1 MRDGWWILRLH
12 VKTLIQPE
20 IPVDTMIRR
29 MARVYAKA
37 RVQVRLASVES
48 LNLPA
53 LLDVNVGAS
62 DGTMTPDL
70 EKLYACRQS
79 ASSLEPLVY
88 LVRSLIPPADGCST
102 HPPNVPA
109 VVISQRA
116 TEWTLAHEIGHLLGL
131 AHVGDDHNLM
141 TGNGTENITNPPP
154 ILVPE
159 QADRMRA
166 SPFVQRMT
174 AVAPKTRNRR
184 VRMQRNKKTRKRR
197 ISRHPAFKSV

>member
-1 MRDGWWILRLH
+1 MRNGWRILRLH
-12 VKTLIQPE
+12 VKTLIQPQ
-20 IPVDTMIRR
+20 IPVAAMVRR
-29 MARVYAKA
+29 IAQVYATARVH
-37 RVQVRLASVES
+37 VRLAGVES

-70 EKLYACRQS
+70 EQLYVRRQP
-79 ASSLEPLVY
+79 ASSLEPVVY

-102 HPPNVPA
+102 CPPNIPA

-131 AHVGDDHNLM
+131 AHVDDDHNLM

-154 ILVPE
+154 VLAPA
-159 QADRMRA
+159 QAKRIHA
-166 SPFVQRMT
+166 SPLIQRLK
-174 AVAPKTRNRR
+174 AALKTQSRR
-184 VRMQRNKKTRKRR
+184 VKTRKNKKARR
-197 ISRHPAFKSV
+197 RHVPKRPAFKSL